1 MAWRQISNSHRKM
14 AIVIAV
20 TGLHAFAAA
29 FILSHVT
36 EFELS
41 PSTTAIEIEL
51 ADLAPPSPPAV
62 ETPPKPEIRN
72 EEPVMRPRQTTPSP
86 AEASSAVTEPEPSP
100 SLSGQATQN
109 AETPGPAS
117 APPSPPNTQEVLTQ
131 LEQDIWGAQ
140 TPSGGTTPGSGG
152 VSSAQI
158 AAALQQAECLN
169 LKRRTDETCPPEDPF
184 EIALALEESAV
195 PPERL
200 APDPRYVSLSVSDKI
215 FQREAANRFH
225 WPDAD
230 MFTDPLAAGV
240 YNARRIRNGQEPLWS
255 QDMRDGFRKDE

>member
-1 MAWRQISNSHRKM
+1 M

-20 TGLHAFAAA
+20 TGLHALAAA

-41 PSTTAIEIEL
+41 PSTAAIEIEL

-72 EEPVMRPRQTTPSP
+72 EESVVRPLRNTPPP
-86 AEASSAVTEPEPSP
+86 ADASSAVTEPASSPPSSTEPSE
-100 SLSGQATQN
+100 T
-109 AETPGPAS
+109 AETPRPAS
-117 APPSPPNTQEVLTQ
+117 APPSPPNSQEVLTQ

-158 AAALQQAECLN
+158 ATALQQAECLN

-215 FQREAANRFH
+215 FQREAGNRFH

-255 QDMRDGFRKDE
+255 QDMREGFRKEE

>member
-20 TGLHAFAAA
+20 TGVHALAAA
-29 FILSHVT
+29 FIMSHVS
-36 EFELS
+36 EFELLPS
-41 PSTTAIEIEL
+41 PTAIEIEL

-72 EEPVMRPRQTTPSP
+72 EDPVMRPRQTTPSL
-86 AEASSAVTEPEPSP
+86 ADASSAVTEPAPSP
-100 SLSGQATQN
+100 SSTEPSER
-109 AETPGPAS
+109 AETPEPAS
-117 APPSPPNTQEVLTQ
+117 NLPASPNTQEVLTQ

-140 TPSGGTTPGSGG
+140 IPSGGAASGSGD

-215 FQREAANRFH
+215 FEREAGNRFH

-255 QDMRDGFRKDE
+255 QDMREGFRKEE